1 MEQGMTYLAL
11 VIILGTGVQSYY
23 PNLLSIATS
32 HNRITFNKNNG
43 QDLKDDKQPV
53 SNLKVLKQVNFRK
66 SVFEQFYSF
75 CSAFVLFY

>member
-11 VIILGTGVQSYY
+11 VLILVTGVQSYY

-32 HNRITFNKNNG
+32 HNRINNG

-75 CSAFVLFY
+75 CSAFVLFH